1 MLGTKFGARLGAK
14 RVIRWGVSAAC
25 SVALVAGLTAPAL
38 AAAYTVRQG
47 DTYWAL
53 SRRFGVSVQSLEAA
67 NPNHPALQLYPGA
80 VLQVPGAGSAPSA
93 GAAPSVGQTRGGQVT
108 VGAASVDILARLA
121 VAEEGNRSYQDQLGV
136 AAVVMNRLHH
146 GGFGKTVRQI
156 VFGGNQFTSVANGS
170 YWNTSATATSLR
182 AARAAASGA
191 DPTGGALYFYDPG
204 PDVSS
209 AWIYRQPVTRVID
222 GTVYAR

>member
-1 MLGTKFGARLGAK
+1 MPRTKFGARLGAK

-25 SVALVAGLTAPAL
+25 TVALVAGLTAPAL

-67 NPNHPALQLYPGA
+67 NPNHSALQLYPGA
-80 VLQVPGAGSAPSA
+80 VLQVPTA
-93 GAAPSVGQTRGGQVT
+93 GAASSAGTDQPHGGQASVGT
-108 VGAASVDILARLA
+108 ASVHILARLA

-170 YWNTSATATSLR
+170 YWNTSATPTSLR
-182 AARAAASGA
+182 AARAAASGV

-209 AWIYRQPVTRVID
+209 SWIYRQPVTRVID

>member
-1 MLGTKFGARLGAK
+1 MPGRKFGARLGAK
-14 RVIRWGVSAAC
+14 RVIHWGISAAC
-25 SVALVAGLTAPAL
+25 TVALVAGLAAPAL

-53 SRRFGVSVQSLEAA
+53 SRRFGVSVQRLEAA

-80 VLQVPGAGSAPSA
+80 VLQVPAAA
-93 GAAPSVGQTRGGQVT
+93 GAAPSASGGQTHGRQVT
-108 VGAASVDILARLA
+108 VGSASVHILARLA
-121 VAEEGNRSYQDQLGV
+121 VAEEGNRSYEDQLGV

-146 GGFGKTVRQI
+146 GGFGKSVRQI

-182 AARAAASGA
+182 AARSAAAGV